1 VGGRGAAQ
9 GVHTKAR
16 LGLRAGGAAV
26 AALGALA
33 GSLAGAS
40 AAAAQGGGLPY
51 SRVEQVARGVTYGQ
65 FSVDGGKGAVTGY
78 LLTVDLA
85 DPRVRVDLL
94 TPGAVAARAPV
105 SQLADSARA
114 VAAVN
119 GDFFN
124 ITEEHAGVAPTGSSD
139 GPEISGGRAL
149 KAAVP
154 DAQRFG
160 PAMPPGGT
168 TRDVLGVGVDR
179 RARLDRLTLTG
190 SVRTAHGSYP
200 LGGFNQYA
208 LPEGGIGAYTA
219 DWGTV
224 SRERAVCGSDTSRA
238 AACSTDTYEV
248 TVRHGRVTAVS
259 DSPGQGAIAPGSTV
273 LLGRDAGADT
283 LRALHVG
290 DRVDVAEHLAPAAS
304 HVPYTFAVGGFTV
317 LRDGDPLPG
326 LDTKTAAVR
335 TAAGFGAGGRTLY
348 LLALDGTAAADPGLT
363 VAEVADVMR
372 RAGADDAVNLDG
384 GGSTTLVT
392 RAPGDAAATVR
403 NNPSGVAERPVAN
416 AVGVF
421 STARS

>member
-1 VGGRGAAQ
+1 MGGR
-9 GVHTKAR
+9 TRAR
-16 LGLRAGGAAV
+16 SRFGLRAGGAAV
-26 AALGALA
+26 AAFGALA

-40 AAAAQGGGLPY
+40 GAAARDGAGLPY
-51 SRVEQVARGVTYGQ
+51 SQVEQVAHGVTYGQ
-65 FSVDGGKGAVTGY
+65 FTVAGGKGAVTGY
-78 LLTVDLA
+78 LLTVDLS

-94 TPGAVAARAPV
+94 TPGAVAERAPV
-105 SQLADSARA
+105 SRLADTAQA

-124 ITEEHAGVAPTGSSD
+124 ITDEHPGVTPTGSSD
-139 GPEISGGRAL
+139 GPEIAGGRAL

-168 TRDVLGVGVDR
+168 TRDVLGVGADR
-179 RARLDRLTLTG
+179 RARLDRLTLAGDLRTRQG
-190 SVRTAHGSYP
+190 SHP

-219 DWGTV
+219 GWGTV

-238 AACSTDTYEV
+238 AACATDTYEV
-248 TVRHGRVTAVS
+248 TVRRGRVTAVS
-259 DSPGQGAIAPGSTV
+259 DAPGQGAIAPGSTV
-273 LLGRDAGADT
+273 LVGREAGADA
-283 LRALHVG
+283 LRALRVG
-290 DRVDVAEHLAPAAS
+290 DRADVSERLVPAAS
-304 HVPYTFAVGGFTV
+304 RVPYAFAVGGFTV
-317 LRDGDPLPG
+317 LRDGAPLPG
-326 LDTKTAAVR
+326 LDATTAAVR
-335 TAAGFGAGGRTLY
+335 TAAGFGARGRTLY

-392 RAPGDAAATVR
+392 RGPGQAAATVR

-421 STARS
+421 STGR